1 MHCWFVSIFLTS
13 TVFPV
18 VMNDVA
24 LIFTVAV
31 ERPKRVY
38 THILTAT
45 IIVSTL
51 IHVWGERL
59 ITCDTY
65 SLTQWVVGPPLIT
78 TGQWLI
84 MTTFLAN
91 VISAWHTK
99 VNFKSDC
106 C

>member
-18 VMNDVA
+18 VMNHVA
-24 LIFTVAV
+24 LIFTEAV

-45 IIVSTL
+45 IIVSAL

-65 SLTQWVVGPPLIT
+65 SLTQWVVGPPLIM
-78 TGQWLI
+78 TG
-84 MTTFLAN
+84 
-91 VISAWHTK
+91 
-99 VNFKSDC
+99 
-106 C
+106 

>member
-18 VMNDVA
+18 VMNHVA
-24 LIFTVAV
+24 LIFTEAV

-38 THILTAT
+38 THILTST

-59 ITCDTY
+59 ITWDTMGRRSPINY
-65 SLTQWVVGPPLIT
+65 DRPVTDYDNFPGQCYFCLTHQGKL
-78 TGQWLI
+78 
-84 MTTFLAN
+84 
-91 VISAWHTK
+91 
-99 VNFKSDC
+99 
-106 C
+106 